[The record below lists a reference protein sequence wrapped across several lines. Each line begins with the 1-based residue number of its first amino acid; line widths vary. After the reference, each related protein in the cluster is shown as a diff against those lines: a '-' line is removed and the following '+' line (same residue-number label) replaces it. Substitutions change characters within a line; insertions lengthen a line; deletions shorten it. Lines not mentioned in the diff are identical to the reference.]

1 MPMNISDLDLD
12 DIVDGGQPDELND
25 PQPQDPVN
33 EPVDQ
38 PEDSLIDSYLK
49 HKGINPESIKVKN
62 EDGEIEEL
70 QFNNLTREEQLS
82 ILLQDDA
89 PTIPEEELN
98 FITWLKDNN
107 LSLADYMEYQK
118 KLGVQEY
125 LQGIDNTSEFQIDQM
140 SDDEIYLSDL
150 KARVPSITEDEAKQ
164 ALEIEKQNETIYK
177 KKIEGLRQEYKELE
191 TSRQNAIQQEREEQA
206 KKEYQEFEDMIV
218 QTIEQNDTID
228 FGESEISLSED
239 DMNEIADFILDTDST
254 GTRYLARA
262 LNDPKTLVGMVWYA
276 LKGQE
281 AFNQI
286 SNYYK
291 QKITEASKYNYNKGY
306 EDAKKGL
313 QKTAVKKPDNVN
325 KPKTINDLDY

>member
-1 MPMNISDLDLD
+1 MNLSDLDLD
-12 DIVDGGQPDELND
+12 DIVEGGQQEPDELND
-25 PQPQDPVN
+25 PQPQDPIN
-33 EPVDQ
+33 EPIDQ
-38 PEDSLIDSYLK
+38 PEDSLINSYLK
-49 HKGINPESIKVKN
+49 YKGINPESIKVRN

-70 QFNNLTREEQLS
+70 QFDNLTREEQLS

-98 FITWLKDNN
+98 FITWLKNNN
-107 LSLADYMEYQK
+107 LSLAEYMEYQK

-125 LQGIDNTSEFQIDQM
+125 LQGIDNTPDFQIDQM

-150 KARVPSITEDEAKQ
+150 KARVPNITEEEAKQ

-191 TSRQNAIQQEREEQA
+191 TSRQNAIQQEKEEQA
-206 KKEYQEFEDMIV
+206 KREYQEFEDMIV

-313 QKTAVKKPDNVN
+313 QKTAVKKPDNTI